1 MQSAE
6 HSVTETEENKMN
18 LKRICVTAFALSLV
32 VATLLPAVAQTS
44 KGIIAGIV
52 RDKTGAV
59 ISGAKITVTSQETS
73 ETRGAI
79 ADERGAYRIDAV
91 NSGHYTVN
99 VQAGGFETA
108 NTHDLNVA
116 PSIVTTF
123 DPVLTVGEVSQAI
136 TVEAVTNNINTEN
149 GQLSSTVTTAELSKI
164 PIFTLNPIELLQ
176 TVPGV
181 QIVDQNLGLGG
192 IGGNFAQIEV
202 NGARPR
208 SNNFMMDGQ
217 DINDVGIGGQAFSIQ
232 IPDAYQSVTALTNSS
247 SSEYGRSGGAVVNLI
262 TKAGTNQFHGD
273 LWELYTGSGLD
284 SLDGITRQGK
294 PYASNPK
301 ARYDQHQFG
310 FTAGGPIWKNKLYGF
325 GALQLAR
332 FYGHSQPGAVELP
345 DAAGYAQLTAI
356 GGPQV
361 ALLDSY
367 LSGGAYLTAYT
378 NVGAA
383 NAYKISPRAGCTS
396 GCSISTALFERPPVA
411 QQEPETQW
419 VYRIDFIPSAK
430 DSFNVRYL
438 HDRSNFNPY
447 LPLNTSGLPGFDS
460 EVGGPAEVGQGTWT
474 HVFSAHLLNELRAS
488 ETRVNFLFQPTP
500 ETVANPL
507 SKNYNITFS
516 GQGFGGSTPL
526 GISQNMPQ
534 GNNEELYQFQD
545 AMSWARGRHTLRF
558 GADVGRQL
566 ETDVVAQNAL
576 GGLLFA
582 TGGALSPLDNFLDN
596 FLGAS
601 GSAGKTFGP
610 TRIDPHTWKSAFFI
624 QDDVKL
630 TSDLTINAGFRYD
643 YLTAPEN
650 SLQYPAIDLNNPF
663 APINTVVKAKN
674 DTNNVAP
681 RFGFAWNPHM
691 SFFSDG
697 KTVFHGGIGAFYDTD
712 FTNIATNGAQSSPNA
727 PTGLLTSTTG
737 RGLANATTL
746 IGTISPVLSP
756 MSSVQSIASNLVN
769 PLTWQWNFGVERQLP
784 AQVKLTVNYVGNHGE
799 KLYAN
804 QQLNYFINGSR
815 INAARNAI
823 NIRANRADSEYNS
836 LQTEVSRQFSRG
848 LFFRVAY
855 TYGKDMDDASDVFGT
870 FAAPTS
876 YSANL
881 AGNGL
886 GQDWG
891 PSVWDHRHYVS
902 FSYAWT
908 PAGFHS
914 SNAPSDLLL
923 SAFTRHITISGTTQL
938 QSGYHSTFNVSGI
951 DLNSDGSTANDRPLV
966 GNPAKPIDT
975 AGFDGYYYFDPNFT
989 PGVYYD
995 AVTNA
1000 PTTADQVHWLVP
1012 HGPQFTTQEVGRN
1025 SFVNPNS
1032 QFWNIAVEK
1041 DVPSTWLH
1049 FDRGMF
1055 VFRVEAQNFTNHN
1068 NIAPLDINLNH
1079 IGTSS
1084 YLNKQNA
1091 IEPTFRHLLLWAK
1104 YRF

>member
-1 MQSAE
+1 
-6 HSVTETEENKMN
+6 MN
-18 LKRICVTAFALSLV
+18 LKRIFLTAVALSLV
-32 VATLLPAVAQTS
+32 VASILPATAQTS
-44 KGIIAGIV
+44 KGILAGIV
-52 RDKTGAV
+52 RDRTGAV
-59 ISGAKITVTSQETS
+59 IPGAKVTLTSQDTS
-73 ETRGAI
+73 EARGAV

-91 NSGHYTVN
+91 NSGHYMVS

-108 NTHDLNVA
+108 NTRDINVV
-116 PSIVTTF
+116 PSIVTTY
-123 DPVLTVGEVSQAI
+123 DPVLTVGEVSQAV
-136 TVEAVTNNINTEN
+136 TVEANTNNINTEN
-149 GQLSSTVTTAELSKI
+149 GQLSSTVGTAELAKV

-181 QIVDQNLGLGG
+181 QIVDQNLGING
-192 IGGNFAQIEV
+192 IGGNFEQIEV

-217 DINDVGIGGQAFSIQ
+217 DINDVGIGGQAFNIQ

-247 SSEYGRSGGAVVNLI
+247 SAEYGRSGGAVVNLI

-273 LWELYTGSGLD
+273 VWELYTGSGLD

-294 PYASNPK
+294 PYTSNPK
-301 ARYDQHQFG
+301 ARYDQHQIG
-310 FTAGGPIWKNKLYGF
+310 FTLGGPIWRDKLYGF
-325 GALQLAR
+325 GAAQFSR
-332 FYGHSQPGAVELP
+332 FYGRTQPGSVELP

-361 ALLDSY
+361 ALLKSL
-367 LSGGAYLTAYT
+367 LSGGQYLTSYT

-383 NAYKISPRAGCTS
+383 NAYKISPRAGCTA
-396 GCSISTALFERPPVA
+396 GCSISTALFERPPIA
-411 QQEPETQW
+411 QQQPQTQW
-419 VYRIDFIPSAK
+419 LYRVDFLPSAK
-430 DSFNVRYL
+430 DTFSFRYL

-460 EVGGPAEVGQGTWT
+460 EVGGPAEVAQGTWT
-474 HVFSAHLLNELRAS
+474 HVFTPRMLNELRAS

-500 ETVANPL
+500 ETRANPL
-507 SKNYNITFS
+507 SKNYNITFL
-516 GQGFGGSTPL
+516 GQGFAGSNNAL

-545 AMSWARGRHTLRF
+545 TVSWTHGRHTLRF
-558 GADVGRQL
+558 GADVGRQI

-582 TGGALSPLDNFLDN
+582 KGGALSPLDNFLDN

-601 GSAGKTFGP
+601 GSASKTFGP
-610 TRIDPHTWKSAFFI
+610 TRIDPHTWKSAVFV
-624 QDDVKL
+624 QDDIKL
-630 TSDLTINAGFRYD
+630 SSDLTINAGFRYD

-650 SLQYPAIDLNNPF
+650 SLPYPALDLNNPF
-663 APINTVVKAKN
+663 APVNTVVKAKN

-681 RFGFAWNPHM
+681 RFGFAWNPHGNL
-691 SFFSDG
+691 FSDG

-737 RGLANATTL
+737 RGLANATSL
-746 IGTISPVLSP
+746 LGTISPVLSP
-756 MSSVQSIASNLVN
+756 QSSVLSISSNLVN
-769 PLTWQWNFGVERQLP
+769 PLTWQWNVGVERQLP

-804 QQLNYFINGSR
+804 QQLNYFVNGSR
-815 INAARNAI
+815 INPTRNAI
-823 NIRANRADSEYNS
+823 NVRANRADSEYNS

-855 TYGKDMDDASDVFGT
+855 TYGKDLDDASDVFAT
-870 FAAPTS
+870 FASPTS

-881 AGNGL
+881 SPNGL
-886 GQDWG
+886 HQDWG

-908 PAGFHS
+908 PVGLRS
-914 SNAPSDLLL
+914 SNGAADMLF

-938 QSGYHSTFNVSGI
+938 QSGYHSTFNVSGV
-951 DLNSDGSTANDRPLV
+951 DLNGDGSTANDRPLV
-966 GNPAKPIDT
+966 GNPGRPIDT
-975 AGFDGYYYFDPNFT
+975 AGFDGYYYHDSAHT

-1000 PTTADQVHWLVP
+1000 PTTADKVHWLVP

-1025 SFVNPNS
+1025 SFVNPNA
-1032 QFWNIAVEK
+1032 QYWNIAVEK
-1041 DVPSTWLH
+1041 DVPSTWLR
-1049 FDRGMF
+1049 FERGMF

-1068 NIAPLDINLNH
+1068 NIAPLDINLND
-1079 IGTSS
+1079 IGTTS

>member
-1 MQSAE
+1 MSF
-6 HSVTETEENKMN
+6 
-18 LKRICVTAFALSLV
+18 KRILAIAVALFV
-32 VATLLPAVAQTS
+32 VIATVRPAVAQTS

-59 ISGAKITVTSQETS
+59 IPGAKVTVTSQETS
-73 ETRGAI
+73 ETRSAV
-79 ADERGAYRIDAV
+79 ADERGALRIDAI
-91 NSGHYTVN
+91 NSGHYTVS
-99 VQAGGFETA
+99 VTAGGFETA
-108 NTHDLNVA
+108 TTRGLNVTS
-116 PSIVTTF
+116 SIVTTF
-123 DPVLTVGEVSQAI
+123 DPVLTVGEVSQAVS
-136 TVEAVTNNINTEN
+136 VEANSNNINTEN
-149 GQLSSTVTTAELSKI
+149 GQLSSTVSTAELAKL

-176 TVPGV
+176 TMPGV
-181 QIVDQNLGLGG
+181 QIVDQNLGINGV
-192 IGGNFAQIEV
+192 GGNFAQIEV

-232 IPDAYQSVTALTNSS
+232 IPDAYQSVTALTNSAS
-247 SSEYGRSGGAVVNLI
+247 AEYGRSGGAVVNLI

-273 LWELYTGSGLD
+273 VWELYTGSGLD

-301 ARYDQHQFG
+301 ARYDQHQIG
-310 FTAGGPIWKNKLYGF
+310 FTIGGPIWKDKLYGF
-325 GALQLAR
+325 GGAQFAR
-332 FYGHSQPGAVELP
+332 FYGKTQPGSVELP

-361 ALLDSY
+361 MLLDSY
-367 LSGGAYLTAYT
+367 LSGGQYLTTYT
-378 NVGAA
+378 NLSQSQPGQIA
-383 NAYKISPRAGCTS
+383 NAYKISPRSGCTA
-396 GCSISTALFERPPVA
+396 GCSITTAIFQRPPVA

-419 VYRIDFIPSAK
+419 LYRIDFIPSAK
-430 DSFNVRYL
+430 DTFSLRYL

-474 HVFSAHLLNELRAS
+474 HIFTANMLNEFRAS

-500 ETVANPL
+500 ETLANPL

-516 GQGFGGSTPL
+516 GQGFGGTNPL

-545 AMSWARGRHTLRF
+545 TVSWTHGRHTLRF
-558 GADVGRQL
+558 GADVGRQI

-576 GGLLFA
+576 GSLTFA
-582 TGGALSPLDNFLDN
+582 IGGALSPLDNFLDN

-610 TRIDPHTWKSAFFI
+610 TRIDPHMWKSAFFV

-630 TSDLTINAGFRYD
+630 TPDLTINLGMRYD

-663 APINTVVKAKN
+663 APINTVVRVKN
-674 DTNNVAP
+674 DTNNIAP

-691 SFFSDG
+691 SIFSDG
-697 KTVFHGGIGAFYDTD
+697 KTVFHGGIGVFYDTD

-737 RGLANATTL
+737 RGLASATTL
-746 IGTISPVLSP
+746 LGTISPTLSP
-756 MSSVQSIASNLVN
+756 MSSVQSVASNLVN
-769 PLTWQWNFGVERQLP
+769 PLTWQWNFGLERQLP
-784 AQVKLTVNYVGNHGE
+784 SQIKLTINYVGNHGE

-804 QQLNYFINGSR
+804 QQFNYFVNGAR
-815 INAARNAI
+815 LNPTRNAI
-823 NIRANRADSEYNS
+823 NLRANRADAEYNS
-836 LQTEVSRQFSRG
+836 LQTEVSRQFSHG
-848 LFFRVAY
+848 VFFRVAY
-855 TYGKDMDDASDVFGT
+855 TYGKDMDDASDVFAT
-870 FAAPTS
+870 FASPSS

-881 AGNGL
+881 TPNGL

-891 PSVWDHRHYVS
+891 PSVWDHRNYLS
-902 FSYAWT
+902 FSYVWA
-908 PAGFHS
+908 PAGFR
-914 SNAPSDLLL
+914 SNNSVADFMY
-923 SAFTRHITISGTTQL
+923 SAFTRHISISGSTQL
-938 QSGYHSTFNVSGI
+938 QSGYHSSFNINGL
-951 DLNSDGSTANDRPLV
+951 DTNGDGNNANDRPLV
-966 GNPAKPIDT
+966 GNPRRPIDT
-975 AGFDGYYYFDPNFT
+975 AAFDGSYGGPGFV

-1000 PTTADQVHWLVP
+1000 PTTTDNVHWLIP
-1012 HGPQFTTQEVGRN
+1012 NGPQFTTQEVGRN
-1025 SFVNPNS
+1025 SFVNPDA
-1032 QFWNIAVEK
+1032 QYWNIAVEK

-1049 FDRGMF
+1049 FERGMF

-1068 NIAPLDINLNH
+1068 NIAPLDINLLH
-1079 IGTSS
+1079 IGTTS

-1091 IEPTFRHLLLWAK
+1091 VEPTFRHLLLWAK
-1104 YRF
+1104 FRF

>member
-1 MQSAE
+1 VKSSRTFVTTIALFLAISAI
-6 HSVTETEENKMN
+6 SA
-18 LKRICVTAFALSLV
+18 I
-32 VATLLPAVAQTS
+32 AQTS

-59 ISGAKITVTSQETS
+59 VSGAKITVTSQETS
-73 ETRGAI
+73 ETRTSV

-91 NSGHYTVN
+91 NSGHYTVS
-99 VQAGGFETA
+99 VTAGGFETA
-108 NTHDLNVA
+108 NTRDLNVL
-116 PSIVTTF
+116 PSIVTTY
-123 DPVLTVGEVSQAI
+123 DPLLTVGEVSQAV
-136 TVEAVTNNINTEN
+136 TVEANSNAINTEN
-149 GQLSSTVTTAELSKI
+149 GQLSSTVSTAELSKI
-164 PIFTLNPIELLQ
+164 PIFTLNPIEMLQ

-192 IGGNFAQIEV
+192 IGGNFYQIEV

-247 SSEYGRSGGAVVNLI
+247 SAEYGRSGGAVVNLI
-262 TKAGTNQFHGD
+262 TKAGTNQYHGD
-273 LWELYTGSGLD
+273 VWDLYTGSGLD

-294 PYASNPK
+294 PYTSNPK
-301 ARYDQHQFG
+301 ARYDQHQIG

-325 GALQLAR
+325 GAAQFAR
-332 FYGHSQPGAVELP
+332 FYGNSQPGSVELP

-367 LSGGAYLTAYT
+367 LSGGAYLSSYT

-383 NAYKISPRAGCTS
+383 NAYGISPRSGCLS
-396 GCSISTALFERPPVA
+396 GCSITTALFERPPVA

-419 VYRIDFIPSAK
+419 LYRIDFIPSAK
-430 DSFNVRYL
+430 DSFSLRYL

-474 HVFSAHLLNELRAS
+474 HILSPRLLNEFRAS

-500 ETVANPL
+500 ETLANPL
-507 SKNYNITFS
+507 SKNYNITFN
-516 GQGFGGSTPL
+516 GQGFGGSETAL

-534 GNNEELYQFQD
+534 GTNEELYQFQD
-545 AMSWARGRHTLRF
+545 TISWTHGRHTVRA
-558 GADVGRQL
+558 GADVGRQI
-566 ETDVVAQNAL
+566 ETDTVAQNAL
-576 GGLLFA
+576 GGLIFA
-582 TGGALSPLDNFLDN
+582 AGGAQSALDNFLDN

-610 TRIDPHTWKSAFFI
+610 TRIDPHTWKSAFFV
-624 QDDVKL
+624 QDDIKL

-681 RFGFAWNPHM
+681 RFGFAWNPHLG
-691 SFFSDG
+691 FFSDG

-712 FTNIATNGAQSSPNA
+712 FTNIATNGAQASPNA

-737 RGLANATTL
+737 RGLANATAL
-746 IGTISPVLSP
+746 LGTISPDLSP

-769 PLTWQWNFGVERQLP
+769 PLTWQWNFGLERELP

-815 INAARNAI
+815 INPTRNAI
-823 NIRANRADSEYNS
+823 NIRSNRADSEYNS

-855 TYGKDMDDASDVFGT
+855 TYGKGLDDASDVFAT

-881 AGNGL
+881 SANGL

-908 PAGFHS
+908 PVGFRS
-914 SNAPSDLLL
+914 SNPPADLLL

-938 QSGYHSTFNVSGI
+938 QSGYHSSFNIAGL
-951 DLNSDGSTANDRPLV
+951 DTNGDGSNVNDRPLV
-966 GNPAKPIDT
+966 GNPGKPFDT
-975 AGFDGYYYFDPNFT
+975 AGFDGSYFGAGFT

-995 AVTNA
+995 AVTGN
-1000 PTTADQVHWLVP
+1000 PTTADNVHWLVP
-1012 HGPQFTTQEVGRN
+1012 NGPQFTTQEVGRN
-1025 SFVNPNS
+1025 SFVNPIS

-1049 FDRGMF
+1049 FERGMF

-1068 NIAPLDINLNH
+1068 NIGPLDLNLLD
-1079 IGTSS
+1079 IGTNSFM
-1084 YLNKQNA
+1084 NKQNA
-1091 IEPTFRHLLLWAK
+1091 VEPTFRHLLLWAK
-1104 YRF
+1104 FRF

>member
-1 MQSAE
+1 
-6 HSVTETEENKMN
+6 MN
-18 LKRICVTAFALSLV
+18 FKRTFVAVVVLLLV
-32 VATLLPAVAQTS
+32 VFTSYPSFGQTS
-44 KGIIAGIV
+44 KGTIAGIV

-59 ISGAKITVTSQETS
+59 VSGAKVTVTSQETS
-73 ETRGAI
+73 ETRSAV
-79 ADERGAYRIDAV
+79 ADERGAFRIDAV

-99 VQAGGFETA
+99 VVAGGFEAAT
-108 NTHDLNVA
+108 TRGLNVT

-123 DPVLTVGEVSQAI
+123 DPVLTVGEVSQAV
-136 TVEAVTNNINTEN
+136 TVEANSNNINTEN
-149 GQLSSTVTTAELSKI
+149 GQLSSTVSTAELAKV

-181 QIVDQNLGLGG
+181 QIVDQNLGING
-192 IGGNFAQIEV
+192 IGGNFEQIEV

-232 IPDAYQSVTALTNSS
+232 IPDAYQSVTALTNSAS
-247 SSEYGRSGGAVVNLI
+247 AEYGRSGGAVVNLI

-273 LWELYTGSGLD
+273 VWELYTGSGLD

-332 FYGHSQPGAVELP
+332 FYGNSQPGAIELP

-367 LSGGAYLTAYT
+367 LSGGQYLTAYT
-378 NVGAA
+378 NIGDA
-383 NAYKISPRAGCTS
+383 NAYKISPRAGCTV

-411 QQEPETQW
+411 QQSPETQW
-419 VYRIDFIPSAK
+419 IYRIDFIPSAK
-430 DSFNVRYL
+430 DTFNVRYL

-474 HVFSAHLLNELRAS
+474 HVFSAHMLNELRAS
-488 ETRVNFLFQPTP
+488 ETRVNFLFKPTP

-516 GQGFGGSTPL
+516 GQGFGGTNPL

-534 GNNEELYQFQD
+534 GTNEELYQFQD
-545 AMSWARGRHTLRF
+545 TVTWTRGRHTLRF
-558 GADVGRQL
+558 GADIGRQL

-576 GGLLFA
+576 GGLVFA
-582 TGGALSPLDNFLDN
+582 KGGALSALDNFLDN

-601 GSAGKTFGP
+601 GSAGITFGP
-610 TRIDPHTWKSAFFI
+610 TRIDPHTWKSAVFV

-630 TSDLTINAGFRYD
+630 TSDLTINLGARYD

-650 SLQYPAIDLNNPF
+650 SLQFPAIDLNNPF
-663 APINTVVKAKN
+663 APVNTVVKAKN
-674 DTNNVAP
+674 DTNNIAP

-691 SFFSDG
+691 SIFSDG
-697 KTVFHGGIGAFYDTD
+697 KTVFHGGIGVFYDTD

-727 PTGLLTSTTG
+727 PTGLLTSPNG

-756 MSSVQSIASNLVN
+756 QSSVLSIASNLVN
-769 PLTWQWNFGVERQLP
+769 PLTWQWNFGLERQLP
-784 AQVKLTVNYVGNHGE
+784 SQVKLTVNYVGNHAE

-804 QQLNYFINGSR
+804 QQFNYFVNGSR
-815 INAARNAI
+815 INPTRNAI
-823 NIRANRADSEYNS
+823 NVRANRADAEYNS

-855 TYGKDMDDASDVFGT
+855 TYGKDLDDASDVFAT
-870 FAAPTS
+870 FASPTM

-881 AGNGL
+881 TPNGL
-886 GQDWG
+886 RQDWG

-902 FSYAWT
+902 FSYVWSPT
-908 PAGFHS
+908 GFRS
-914 SNAPSDLLL
+914 NNAPADMLL
-923 SAFTRHITISGTTQL
+923 SAFTRHISISGTTQL
-938 QSGYHSTFNVSGI
+938 QSGYHSSFNVSGL
-951 DLNSDGSTANDRPLV
+951 DTNGDGSAANDRPIV
-966 GNPAKPIDT
+966 GNVHKPIDT
-975 AGFDGYYYFDPNFT
+975 VGFDGTYLDLT

-995 AVTNA
+995 GVTLN
-1000 PTTADQVHWLVP
+1000 PTTPDNVHWLVP
-1012 HGPQFTTQEVGRN
+1012 NGPQFTTQEVGRN
-1025 SFVNPNS
+1025 SFVNPNA
-1032 QFWNIAVEK
+1032 QYWNIAVEK
-1041 DVPSTWLH
+1041 DIPSTWLH
-1049 FDRGMF
+1049 FERGMF

-1068 NIAPLDINLNH
+1068 NIAPLDINLLD

-1104 YRF
+1104 FRF

>member
-1 MQSAE
+1 
-6 HSVTETEENKMN
+6 MN
-18 LKRICVTAFALSLV
+18 WKRTFVAIVAIFLAFAYTLS
-32 VATLLPAVAQTS
+32 AMAQTS

-59 ISGAKITVTSQETS
+59 VPGSKVTVTSQETS
-73 ETRGAI
+73 ETRSSV
-79 ADERGAYRIDAV
+79 ADERGAFRIDAL
-91 NSGHYTVN
+91 NSGHYTMS
-99 VQAGGFETA
+99 VQAGGFDTA
-108 NTHDLNVA
+108 NTHDLNVV
-116 PSIVTTF
+116 PSVVTTF
-123 DPVLTVGEVSQAI
+123 DPVLNVGEVSQAV
-136 TVEAVTNNINTEN
+136 TVEANTNNINTEN
-149 GQLSSTVTTAELSKI
+149 GQLSSTVSTAELAKV

-181 QIVDQNLGLGG
+181 QIVDQNLGING
-192 IGGNFAQIEV
+192 IGGNFYQIEV

-217 DINDVGIGGQAFSIQ
+217 DINDVGIGGQAFNIN
-232 IPDAYQSVTALTNSS
+232 IPDAFQSVTALTNSS
-247 SSEYGRSGGAVVNLI
+247 SAEYGRSGGAIVNLI
-262 TKAGTNQFHGD
+262 TKSGTNQYHGD
-273 LWELYTGSGLD
+273 VWDLYTGSGLD

-301 ARYDQHQFG
+301 ARYDQHQIG
-310 FTAGGPIWKNKLYGF
+310 FTIGGPIWKNKLYGF
-325 GALQLAR
+325 GGAQFSR
-332 FYGHSQPGAVELP
+332 FYGNSQPGSVELP

-367 LSGGAYLTAYT
+367 LSGGKYLTEYT

-383 NAYKISPRAGCTS
+383 NAYKISPRGGCTA
-396 GCSISTALFERPPVA
+396 GCSISTALFLRPPIA
-411 QQEPETQW
+411 QQQPETQW
-419 VYRIDFIPSAK
+419 LYRIDFIPSAK
-430 DSFNVRYL
+430 DSFSFRYL
-438 HDRSNFNPY
+438 HDRSNFDPY

-460 EVGGPAEVGQGTWT
+460 EVGGPAEIGQGTWT
-474 HVFSAHLLNELRAS
+474 HVFSARMLNEFRAS

-500 ETVANPL
+500 ETLANPL
-507 SKNYNITFS
+507 SKNYNITFL
-516 GQGFGGSTPL
+516 GQGFGGSTTPL

-534 GNNEELYQFQD
+534 GTNEELYQFQD
-545 AMSWARGRHTLRF
+545 AVSWTRGRHTLRF

-582 TGGALSPLDNFLDN
+582 KNGAQSPLDNFLDN

-610 TRIDPHTWKSAFFI
+610 TRIDPHTWKSAVFV

-643 YLTAPEN
+643 YFTAPEN

-681 RFGFAWNPHM
+681 RFGFAWNPRI
-691 SFFSDG
+691 SIFSDG

-712 FTNIATNGAQSSPNA
+712 FTNIATNGAQAAPNA

-737 RGLANATTL
+737 RGLPNATTL
-746 IGTISPVLSP
+746 LATISPTLSP
-756 MSSVQSIASNLVN
+756 MSSVQSIASNLVS

-784 AQVKLTVNYVGNHGE
+784 AQMKLTINYVGNHGE

-804 QQLNYFINGSR
+804 QQLNYFVNGSR
-815 INAARNAI
+815 INPARNAI
-823 NIRANRADSEYNS
+823 NIRSNRADAEYNS
-836 LQTEVSRQFSRG
+836 LQTEVSRQYSHG

-855 TYGKDMDDASDVFGT
+855 TYGKDLDDASDVFAT
-870 FAAPTS
+870 FASPTS

-881 AGNGL
+881 SPNGL
-886 GQDWG
+886 HQDWG

-902 FSYAWT
+902 FSYAWA
-908 PAGFHS
+908 PSGFHS
-914 SNAPSDLLL
+914 SSAPADVLL
-923 SAFTRHITISGTTQL
+923 SAFTRHISISGTTQL
-938 QSGYHSTFNVSGI
+938 QSGYHSTFNVSGV
-951 DLNSDGSTANDRPLV
+951 DMNGDGSTANDRPLV
-966 GNPAKPIDT
+966 GNPGKPIDT
-975 AGFDGYYYFDPNFT
+975 AGFDGFYFGPGFT

-995 AVTNA
+995 AVTGD
-1000 PTTADQVHWLVP
+1000 PTSADKVHWLVP

-1025 SFVNPNS
+1025 SFVNPNA
-1032 QFWNIAVEK
+1032 QYWNIAVEK
-1041 DVPSTWLH
+1041 DVPTTWFH
-1049 FDRGMF
+1049 FERGMF

-1068 NIAPLDINLNH
+1068 NIAPLDINLLD

-1091 IEPTFRHLLLWAK
+1091 VEPTLRHLLLWAK

>member
-1 MQSAE
+1 
-6 HSVTETEENKMN
+6 MN
-18 LKRICVTAFALSLV
+18 LKRILLTAVALSLV
-32 VATLLPAVAQTS
+32 IASVLPAIAQTS
-44 KGIIAGIV
+44 KGILAGIV

-59 ISGAKITVTSQETS
+59 IPGAKVTLTSQDTS
-73 ETRGAI
+73 ETRGAV

-91 NSGHYTVN
+91 NSGHYTVSA
-99 VQAGGFETA
+99 QAGGFQTA
-108 NTHDLNVA
+108 NTHDINIV
-116 PSIVTTF
+116 PSIVTTY
-123 DPVLTVGEVSQAI
+123 DPVLTVGEVSQAV
-136 TVEAVTNNINTEN
+136 TVEANTNNINTEN
-149 GQLSSTVTTAELSKI
+149 GQLSSTVSTAELAKV
-164 PIFTLNPIELLQ
+164 PIVTLNPIELLQ

-192 IGGNFAQIEV
+192 IGGNFYQIEV

-217 DINDVGIGGQAFSIQ
+217 DINDVGIGGQAFNIN
-232 IPDAYQSVTALTNSS
+232 IPDVFQSVTALTNSS
-247 SSEYGRSGGAVVNLI
+247 SAEYGRSGGAVVNLI
-262 TKAGTNQFHGD
+262 TKAGTNQYHGD
-273 LWELYTGSGLD
+273 VWELYTGSGLD
-284 SLDGITRQGK
+284 SLDGISRQAK
-294 PYASNPK
+294 PHANPK
-301 ARYDQHQFG
+301 ARYDQHQIG
-310 FTAGGPIWKNKLYGF
+310 FTIGGPIWKDKLYGF
-325 GALQLAR
+325 GGAQFSR
-332 FYGHSQPGAVELP
+332 FYGNTQPGSVELP
-345 DAAGYAQLTAI
+345 DPTGYAQLQAI

-367 LSGGAYLTAYT
+367 LSGGKYLNSYA
-378 NVGAA
+378 NVGHA
-383 NAYKISPRAGCTS
+383 NNYKISPRGGCTA
-396 GCSISTALFERPPVA
+396 GCSISTALFQRPAVA

-419 VYRIDFIPSAK
+419 LYRIDFIPSAK
-430 DSFNVRYL
+430 DSFSFRYL

-447 LPLNTSGLPGFDS
+447 LALNTSGLPGFDA
-460 EVGGPAEVGQGTWT
+460 EVGGPAEIAQGTWT
-474 HVFSAHLLNELRAS
+474 HVFTPRLLNELRAS

-500 ETVANPL
+500 ETLANPL

-516 GQGFGGSTPL
+516 GQGFGGSTTAL

-545 AMSWARGRHTLRF
+545 TVSWTHGRHTLRF
-558 GADVGRQL
+558 GADVGRQI

-582 TGGALSPLDNFLDN
+582 KGGALSPLDNFLDN

-610 TRIDPHTWKSAFFI
+610 TRIDPHTWKSGFFI

-643 YLTAPEN
+643 YLTPPEN
-650 SLQYPAIDLNNPF
+650 SLPYPALDLNNPF
-663 APINTVVKAKN
+663 APVNTVVKAKS

-681 RFGFAWNPHM
+681 RFGFAWNPHGA
-691 SFFSDG
+691 FFSDG

-756 MSSVQSIASNLVN
+756 QSSVLSISSNLVN

-784 AQVKLTVNYVGNHGE
+784 AQVKLTVNYVGSHGE

-815 INAARNAI
+815 INPARNAI
-823 NIRANRADSEYNS
+823 NVRANRADSEYNS

-855 TYGKDMDDASDVFGT
+855 TYGKDLDDASDVFST
-870 FAAPTS
+870 FASPTS

-881 AGNGL
+881 SPNGL
-886 GQDWG
+886 HQDWG

-902 FSYAWT
+902 FSYAWS

-914 SNAPSDLLL
+914 SNAAGDMFL

-938 QSGYHSTFNVSGI
+938 QSGYHSTFNVSGD
-951 DLNSDGSTANDRPLV
+951 DLNADGSTANDRPLV
-966 GNPAKPIDT
+966 GNPSQPIDT
-975 AGFDGYYYFDPNFT
+975 AGFDGYYYFDPAFT

-1000 PTTADQVHWLVP
+1000 PTTADKVHWLVP
-1012 HGPQFTTQEVGRN
+1012 HGPQFTPLEVGRN
-1025 SFVNPNS
+1025 SFVNPS
-1032 QFWNIAVEK
+1032 AQYWNIAVEK

-1049 FDRGMF
+1049 FERGMF

-1068 NIAPLDINLNH
+1068 NVAPLDINLNH

-1104 YRF
+1104 FRF

>member
-1 MQSAE
+1 MSVAPTASMQSTPVITR
-6 HSVTETEENKMN
+6 ST
-18 LKRICVTAFALSLV
+18 FS
-32 VATLLPAVAQTS
+32 PA
-44 KGIIAGIV
+44 
-52 RDKTGAV
+52 
-59 ISGAKITVTSQETS
+59 
-73 ETRGAI
+73 
-79 ADERGAYRIDAV
+79 
-91 NSGHYTVN
+91 
-99 VQAGGFETA
+99 GFQTA
-108 NTHDLNVA
+108 NTHDINIV
-116 PSIVTTF
+116 PSIVTTY
-123 DPVLTVGEVSQAI
+123 DPVLTVGEVSQAVN
-136 TVEAVTNNINTEN
+136 VEANSNNINTEN
-149 GQLSSTVTTAELSKI
+149 GQLSSTVSTSELANV
-164 PIFTLNPIELLQ
+164 PIVTLNPIELLQ

-192 IGGNFAQIEV
+192 VGGNFYQIEV

-217 DINDVGIGGQAFSIQ
+217 DINDVGIGGQAFNIN
-232 IPDAYQSVTALTNSS
+232 IPDAFQSITALTNSS
-247 SSEYGRSGGAVVNLI
+247 SAEYGRSGGAVVNLI
-262 TKAGTNQFHGD
+262 TKSGTNQYHGNV
-273 LWELYTGSGLD
+273 WELYTGSGLD

-301 ARYDQHQFG
+301 ARYDQHQIG
-310 FTAGGPIWKNKLYGF
+310 FTIGGHIWKDKLYGF
-325 GALQLAR
+325 GGAQFSR
-332 FYGHSQPGAVELP
+332 FYGNSQPGSVELP
-345 DAAGYAQLTAI
+345 DVAGYAQLNAI

-367 LSGGAYLTAYT
+367 LSSGKYLNTYT

-383 NAYKISPRAGCTS
+383 NAYKISPRNGCTA

-419 VYRIDFIPSAK
+419 LYRIDFIASAK
-430 DSFNVRYL
+430 DTFSFRYL

-447 LPLNTSGLPGFDS
+447 LALNTSGLPGFDA
-460 EVGGPAEVGQGTWT
+460 EVGGPAEIAQGTWT
-474 HVFSAHLLNELRAS
+474 HLFSPRMLNELRAS

-500 ETVANPL
+500 ETLANPL

-516 GQGFGGSTPL
+516 GQGFGGTNPL

-545 AMSWARGRHTLRF
+545 TVSWTHGRHTLRF
-558 GADVGRQL
+558 GADVGRQI

-576 GGLLFA
+576 GGLIFA
-582 TGGALSPLDNFLDN
+582 KGGALSPLDNFLDN

-601 GSAGKTFGP
+601 GQAGKTFGP
-610 TRIDPHTWKSAFFI
+610 TRIDPHSWKSGYFI

-630 TSDLTINAGFRYD
+630 TPDLTINAGFRYD
-643 YLTAPEN
+643 YFTPPEN
-650 SLQYPAIDLNNPF
+650 SLPYPALDLNNPF
-663 APINTVVKAKN
+663 APVNTVVKAKS

-681 RFGFAWNPHM
+681 RFGFAYNPHFA
-691 SFFSDG
+691 FFSKG
-697 KTVFHGGIGAFYDTD
+697 ETVFHGGIGAFYDTD

-756 MSSVQSIASNLVN
+756 MSSVLSISSNLVN
-769 PLTWQWNFGVERQLP
+769 PLTWQWNFGLERQLP
-784 AQVKLTVNYVGNHGE
+784 AQIKLTVNYVGNHGE

-804 QQLNYFINGSR
+804 QQLNYFVNGSR
-815 INAARNAI
+815 INPTRNAI
-823 NIRANRADSEYNS
+823 NVRANRADSEYNS
-836 LQTEVSRQFSRG
+836 LQAEVSRQYSHG
-848 LFFRVAY
+848 IFFRVAY
-855 TYGKDMDDASDVFGT
+855 TYGKDLDDASDVFST
-870 FAAPTS
+870 FASPTS

-881 AGNGL
+881 SPNGL

-902 FSYAWT
+902 FSYVWS

-914 SNAPSDLLL
+914 SNGAGDFFL

-951 DLNSDGSTANDRPLV
+951 DMNGDGSTANDRPLV
-966 GNPAKPIDT
+966 GNPGKPIDT
-975 AGFDGYYYFDPNFT
+975 AGFDGYYYLDPADFT

-995 AVTNA
+995 AVTNT
-1000 PTTADQVHWLVP
+1000 PTTADKVHWLVP
-1012 HGPQFTTQEVGRN
+1012 HGPQFTTQEIGRN
-1025 SFVNPNS
+1025 SFVNPS
-1032 QFWNIAVEK
+1032 AQYWNISAQK
-1041 DVPSTWLH
+1041 NIPSTWLH
-1049 FDRGMF
+1049 FERGMF

-1079 IGTSS
+1079 IGTDS

-1091 IEPTFRHLLLWAK
+1091 VEPTFRHLLLWAK
-1104 YRF
+1104 FQF

>member
-1 MQSAE
+1 
-6 HSVTETEENKMN
+6 MN
-18 LKRICVTAFALSLV
+18 LRRTFVINLALILILF
-32 VATLLPAVAQTS
+32 TTLPAFGQTS
-44 KGIIAGIV
+44 KGSIAGIV

-59 ISGAKITVTSQETS
+59 VSGAEVTVTSQETS

-79 ADERGAYRIDAV
+79 ADERGAFRVDAV
-91 NSGHYTVN
+91 NPGHYTMSVK
-99 VQAGGFETA
+99 AGGFETA
-108 NTHDLNVA
+108 NTRGLNVL

-123 DPVLTVGEVSQAI
+123 DPVLTVGQVSQAV
-136 TVEAVTNNINTEN
+136 TVEADSNTINTEN
-149 GQLSSTVTTAELSKI
+149 GQLSSTVSTAELSKV
-164 PIFTLNPIELLQ
+164 PIFTLNPIEMLQ

-181 QIVDQNLGLGG
+181 QIVDQNLGING
-192 IGGNFAQIEV
+192 IGGNFEQIEV

-217 DINDVGIGGQAFSIQ
+217 DINDVGIGGQAFNIQ

-247 SSEYGRSGGAVVNLI
+247 SAEYGRSGGAVVNLI
-262 TKAGTNQFHGD
+262 TKAGTNHFHGD
-273 LWELYTGSGLD
+273 VWELYTGSGLD

-301 ARYDQHQFG
+301 ARYDQHQIG

-325 GALQLAR
+325 GAAQFQR

-345 DAAGYAQLTAI
+345 DPAGYAQLGAI

-367 LSGGAYLTAYT
+367 LSGGQYLTAYT
-378 NVGAA
+378 NIGAA
-383 NAYKISPRAGCTS
+383 NAYKISPRAGCTA
-396 GCSISTALFERPPVA
+396 GCSITTALFERPPVA
-411 QQEPETQW
+411 QQQPETQW
-419 VYRIDFIPSAK
+419 LYRIDFIPSAK
-430 DSFNVRYL
+430 DTLTFRYL
-438 HDRSNFNPY
+438 HDRTNVDPY
-447 LPLNTSGLPGFDS
+447 LPLNTSGLPGFDT

-474 HVFSAHLLNELRAS
+474 HIFSAHMLNEFRAS

-500 ETVANPL
+500 QTLANPL

-516 GQGFGGSTPL
+516 GQGFGGTNPL
-526 GISQNMPQ
+526 GISQNLPQ
-534 GNNEELYQFQD
+534 GTNEELYQFQD
-545 AMSWARGRHTLRF
+545 SMTWTRGRHTVRF
-558 GADVGRQL
+558 GADVGRQI

-576 GGLLFA
+576 GGLAFA
-582 TGGALSPLDNFLDN
+582 KGGALSPLDNFLDN
-596 FLGAS
+596 FLGGG

-610 TRIDPHTWKSAFFI
+610 TRIDPHTWKSAFFV
-624 QDDVKL
+624 QDDIKL

-663 APINTVVKAKN
+663 APVNTVVRVKN

-681 RFGFAWNPHM
+681 RFGFAWNPHT
-691 SFFSDG
+691 SIFSDG
-697 KTVFHGGIGAFYDTD
+697 KTVFHGGIGVFYDTD

-727 PTGLLTSTTG
+727 PTGLLTSPTG

-746 IGTISPVLSP
+746 IATIPSNLSP
-756 MSSVQSIASNLVN
+756 MSSVLSVASNLVN
-769 PLTWQWNFGVERQLP
+769 PLTWQWNFGLERQLP
-784 AQVKLTVNYVGNHGE
+784 AQIKLTMNYVGNHGE

-804 QQLNYFINGSR
+804 QQFNYFVNGSR
-815 INAARNAI
+815 INPARNAI
-823 NIRANRADSEYNS
+823 NLRANRADSEYNS

-855 TYGKDMDDASDVFGT
+855 TYGKDLDDASDVFAT
-870 FAAPTS
+870 FASPTM

-881 AGNGL
+881 TPNGL

-902 FSYAWT
+902 FSYVWS
-908 PAGFHS
+908 PAGFRS
-914 SNAPSDLLL
+914 DNAAADALFSV
-923 SAFTRHITISGTTQL
+923 FTRHFSISGTTQL
-938 QSGYHSTFNVSGI
+938 QSGYHSSFNVSGEDI
-951 DLNSDGSTANDRPLV
+951 NGDGSTANDRPVV
-966 GNPAKPIDT
+966 GNPRKPIDT
-975 AGFDGYYYFDPNFT
+975 MALDGSYLGPGFT

-995 AVTNA
+995 YITNN
-1000 PTTADQVHWLVP
+1000 PTTADNVHWLVP
-1012 HGPQFTTQEVGRN
+1012 NGPQFTTQEIGRN
-1025 SFVNPNS
+1025 SFVNPAA
-1032 QFWNIAVEK
+1032 QYWNIAVEK
-1041 DVPSTWLH
+1041 DVPSSWLH
-1049 FDRGMF
+1049 FERGMF

-1068 NIAPLDINLNH
+1068 NIAPLDINLFD

-1091 IEPTFRHLLLWAK
+1091 VEPTFRHLLLWAK

>member
-1 MQSAE
+1 MS
-6 HSVTETEENKMN
+6 
-18 LKRICVTAFALSLV
+18 LKQVFAVAAAIFLV
-32 VATLLPAVAQTS
+32 IATIPPAVAQTS
-44 KGIIAGIV
+44 KGIITGTV
-52 RDKTGAV
+52 RDRSGAV
-59 ISGAKITVTSQETS
+59 IPAAKVTATSQETG
-73 ETRGAI
+73 EARRVVADDRGAFRVEAI
-79 ADERGAYRIDAV
+79 
-91 NSGHYTVN
+91 NSGHYTIS
-99 VQAGGFETA
+99 VQAEGFEIS
-108 NTHDLNVA
+108 NVRGLNVS
-116 PSIVTTF
+116 PSIVTTY
-123 DPVLTVGEVSQAI
+123 DPVLTIGSVSQ
-136 TVEAVTNNINTEN
+136 TVVVEANTNTINTDN
-149 GQLSSTVTTAELSKI
+149 GQLSSTVGTAELAKI
-164 PIFTLNPIELLQ
+164 PIFSLNPIELLQ

-192 IGGNFAQIEV
+192 IGGNFEQIEV

-217 DINDVGIGGQAFSIQ
+217 DINDIGIGGQAFSIQ
-232 IPDAYQSVTALTNSS
+232 IPDAYQSITALTNSAS
-247 SSEYGRSGGAVVNLI
+247 AEYGRSGGAVVNLI

-273 LWELYTGSGLD
+273 AWELYTGSGLD
-284 SLDGITRQGK
+284 SLDGVTRQGK

-301 ARYDQHQFG
+301 ARYNQHQFG
-310 FTAGGPIWKNKLYGF
+310 FTAGGPIWKDKLYGF

-332 FYGHSQPGAVELP
+332 FYGHSQPGSVELP

-367 LSGGAYLTAYT
+367 LSGGAYLSAYT

-383 NAYKISPRAGCTS
+383 NAYKISPRGGCAA
-396 GCSISTALFERPPVA
+396 GCSISTALFERPPVP

-419 VYRIDFIPSAK
+419 IYRVDFIASAK
-430 DSFNVRYL
+430 DTFSVRYL
-438 HDRSNFNPY
+438 HDRANFNPD
-447 LPLNTSGLPGFDS
+447 LALNTSGLPGFDA

-474 HVFSAHLLNELRAS
+474 HVFSAHLLNEFRAS
-488 ETRVNFLFQPTP
+488 ETRVNFLFKPTP
-500 ETVANPL
+500 ETLSNPL

-516 GQGFGGSTPL
+516 GQGFGGSTSPL
-526 GISQNMPQ
+526 GISQNIPQ
-534 GNNEELYQFQD
+534 GSNEELYQFQD
-545 AMSWARGRHTLRF
+545 TISWTRGRHTVRV
-558 GADVGRQL
+558 GADVGRQI
-566 ETDVVAQNAL
+566 ETEVVAQNAL
-576 GGLLFA
+576 GGLIFA
-582 TGGALSPLDNFLDN
+582 AGGALSPLDNFLDN

-601 GSAGKTFGP
+601 GSAGITFGP
-610 TRIDPHTWKSAFFI
+610 TRIDPHSWKSAVFV
-624 QDDVKL
+624 QDDIKL
-630 TSDLTINAGFRYD
+630 TADLTINAGLRYD
-643 YLTAPEN
+643 YLTPPEN
-650 SLQYPAIDLNNPF
+650 SLQYPGIDLNNPF
-663 APINTVVKAKN
+663 APINTVVRMKS
-674 DTNNVAP
+674 DTNNLGP
-681 RFGFAWNPHM
+681 RFGFAWNPHE
-691 SFFSDG
+691 SLFSDG
-697 KTVFHGGIGAFYDTD
+697 KTVFHGGIGVFYDTD

-746 IGTISPVLSP
+746 ISTITSTLSP
-756 MSSVQSIASNLVN
+756 LSSVQSVASNLVN
-769 PLTWQWNFGVERQLP
+769 PLTWQWNVGLERQLP
-784 AQVKLTVNYVGNHGE
+784 AQVKLTVNYVGNHGSQ
-799 KLYAN
+799 LYAN

-815 INAARNAI
+815 INPGRGVI

-855 TYGKDMDDASDVFGT
+855 TYGKDLDDASDVFGT

-914 SNAPSDLLL
+914 TNPAADLLY
-923 SAFTRHITISGTTQL
+923 SAFTRHISISGTTQL
-938 QSGYHSTFNVSGI
+938 QSGYHSTFNVSGL
-951 DLNSDGSTANDRPLV
+951 DTNGDGSNANDRPLV
-966 GNPAKPIDT
+966 GNAHKPIDT
-975 AGFDGYYYFDPNFT
+975 AGFDGFYLGLT
-989 PGVYYD
+989 PGIYYD
-995 AVTNA
+995 AVTNN
-1000 PTTADQVHWLVP
+1000 PTTANDVHWLVP

-1041 DVPSTWLH
+1041 DIPSTWFH
-1049 FDRGMF
+1049 FERGMF

-1068 NIAPLDINLNH
+1068 NIGPLDINLLN

-1091 IEPTFRHLLLWAK
+1091 VEPTFRHLLLWAK
-1104 YRF
+1104 FRF